1 MKETFEKVIAY
12 IHQDEGEYSNDPN
25 DPGGPTR
32 LGITYIDLAR
42 HRGIP
47 KKDAWRLVKGMDEA
61 ECKEIYKKYYW
72 DLNLCDELPASID
85 YFIFDSSLHSG
96 YETAAKWLQRSV
108 GASPDG
114 KIGPKTLAAVNDVA
128 PVALLGQLVKRRRDY
143 LKSLKLW
150 RTYSRGWTNRVNKV
164 EKRCKKILGV

>member
-1 MKETFEKVIAY
+1 MKETFDKIIPF

-47 KKDAWRLVKGMDEA
+47 KKDAWGLVKGMSEDECA
-61 ECKEIYKKYYW
+61 EIYRKFYW
-72 DLNLCDELPASID
+72 EPIGCDELPVGID
-85 YFIFDSSLHSG
+85 YFIFDSCLLSG
-96 YETAAKWLQRSV
+96 NGSGTVWLQRAV
-108 GASPDG
+108 GTEADG
-114 KIGPKTLAAVNDVA
+114 KIGPKTIAATLKCNPTVLLAE
-128 PVALLGQLVKRRRDY
+128 LVERRRRY

-150 RTYSRGWTNRVNKV
+150 RTYSRGWTNRVNKAQ
-164 EKRCKKILGV
+164 KRAQKMIS